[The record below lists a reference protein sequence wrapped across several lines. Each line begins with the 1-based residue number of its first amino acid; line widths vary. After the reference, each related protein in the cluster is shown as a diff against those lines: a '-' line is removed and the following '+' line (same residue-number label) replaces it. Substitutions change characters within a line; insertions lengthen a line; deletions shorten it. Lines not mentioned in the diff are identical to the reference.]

1 MRQAEKGNT
10 VKVHYTGML
19 EDGTVFDTSMNRE
32 ALEVTLGSGRVIR
45 GFEDALMGMSVGE
58 TKELKIAP
66 ADAFGPRREEL
77 VIQVEKT
84 EFPPH
89 ITPREGMELKLKGPD
104 EEVIPAVIAEVSEES
119 VTIDANHPLAGKALT
134 FHIELAEIA

>member
-32 ALEVTLGSGRVIR
+32 ALEVTLGSGTVIR

-58 TKELKIAP
+58 MKKFKIAP

-89 ITPREGMELKLKGPD
+89 ITPREGMELNLKGPE

-119 VTIDANHPLAGKALT
+119 VTIDANHLLAGKALT
-134 FHIELAEIA
+134 FHIELAEIV

>member
-1 MRQAEKGNT
+1 MRHAEKGNT

-32 ALEVTLGSGRVIR
+32 ALEVTLGSGTVIR
-45 GFEDALMGMSVGE
+45 GFEDALVGMSVGE

-66 ADAFGPRREEL
+66 ADAYGPRREEL

-89 ITPREGMELKLKGPD
+89 ITPREGMELNLKGPD